1 MWSRLIRR
9 LRKRQGLDSVEVY
22 RREIRRLQAD
32 LQALRARWEKD
43 DAEFRTRHSILGHFP
58 MEGGMPRAEVE
69 RRLDNLRQIRR
80 ERLQAQGEE
89 CERRIRDIEVE
100 IQERFGQ

>member
-9 LRKRQGLDSVEVY
+9 LRKRQGLGSVEVY

-32 LQALRARWEKD
+32 LHALRARWDKD
-43 DAEFRTRHSILGHFP
+43 DAEFRTRHRILGHFP
-58 MEGGMPRAEVE
+58 TEGGMPREEVE
-69 RRLDNLRQIRR
+69 RRLNNLRQIRR
-80 ERLQAQGEE
+80 ERLQAQEE
-89 CERRIRDIEVE
+89 ACERRIRDIEVE